1 MAAKRKK
8 VKRFVI
14 DVNSYI
20 TLFINRETE
29 WLFQY
34 ILKNKIE
41 VFIDH
46 NLLIELV
53 RVLDYPKVKKLLPLD
68 SFAYVNFVRLIST
81 QIESDNFVI
90 QSPDPAD
97 NYLFDIALSAHA
109 KLIVTG
115 DQALLDWE
123 SSPVET
129 INLTSFKKLFKAAR

>member
-1 MAAKRKK
+1 MAGKRKK

-20 TLFINRETE
+20 TLFINGETN
-29 WLFQY
+29 WLLQY
-34 ILKNKIE
+34 ILHNKIE
-41 VFIDH
+41 IFIDH
-46 NLLIELV
+46 NLLVELV

-81 QIESDNFVI
+81 QIESKIFAV

-97 NYLFDIALSAHA
+97 NYLFDIALSVHA

-123 SSPVET
+123 SSFVDA
-129 INLTSFKKLFKAAR
+129 INLAGFKKLFRSAR